1 MLAATEGEA
10 MEAKSIDPTAFR
22 DAQRN
27 QWNEAATGWKKWVD
41 EMTATTQPV
50 SDRLVELAGIGPG
63 SRVLD
68 VAAGYGEPALTAARK
83 AGPDGHVVAT
93 DISAEMLAFGRERAA
108 AAGVANLAFVESEA
122 SALDF
127 PEGSFD
133 AAVSRWGII
142 FEPEAEATAARIRSF
157 LKPGGRMAISS
168 WGAPLE
174 APMISLP
181 MMAVLGYLKQPSPPP
196 GTPGPLARPTPEAIS
211 AILEGGGFS
220 NVEVE
225 EMQIDMDWS
234 SAEEFTTFVQ
244 DIVAPLVAMVE
255 QHPPEVR
262 EAAWNA
268 VTEATRQY
276 ADDDGRVTLSN
287 KVLLASGTA

>member
-1 MLAATEGEA
+1 
-10 MEAKSIDPTAFR
+10 MEAKTIDPTEFR
-22 DAQRN
+22 HAQRD
-27 QWNEAATGWKKWVD
+27 QWNKAATGWKKWVD

-93 DISAEMLAFGRERAA
+93 HISAEMLAFGRERAA
-108 AAGVANLAFVESEA
+108 AAGAANLEFVESAA

-127 PEGSFD
+127 PVGSFD

-157 LKPGGRMAISS
+157 LKPGGRMAIAS
-168 WGAPLE
+168 WGTPPE

-181 MMAVLGYLKQPSPPP
+181 MMTVLGSLQQPPPPP
-196 GTPGPLARPTPEAIS
+196 GTPGPLSRPTPEAIG

-220 NVEVE
+220 NVEVQE
-225 EMQIDMDWS
+225 LELDFEYDS
-234 SAEEFTTFVQ
+234 PEEFTRFVRE
-244 DIVAPLVAMVE
+244 IAPPISNLMKS
-255 QHPPEVR
+255 HPPEVQD
-262 EAAWNA
+262 ETWAAITDA
-268 VTEATRQY
+268 IRA
-276 ADDDGRVTLSN
+276 
-287 KVLLASGTA
+287 